1 MDGWDIAALLV
12 LLLMGGLLASAIYG
26 LASWPG
32 RVAHK
37 RQHPYSTAVNIG
49 GWVTLFA
56 GGVFWPLILV
66 WAYATP
72 ETESV
77 EVVPTSAEGKATQE
91 VTA

>member
-37 RQHPYSTAVNIG
+37 RQHPYSTAISIG

-72 ETESV
+72 ETEPV
-77 EVVPTSAEGKATQE
+77 EVVEDKATQE